1 MQELSFLY
9 TIDDIDQAAT
19 QVISHAGDVKVWLF
33 IGEMGAGKTTLIK
46 SISRALGAEGD
57 FSSPTY
63 ALVNEY
69 PITANKGKI
78 YHLDLYR
85 LRSTEEALDIG
96 IEDYMLGGEYC
107 FIEWPQLIMPL
118 LREGE
123 YMTIHISPLSEY
135 ERKITI
141 FRRL

>member
-9 TIDDIDQAAT
+9 DINDIGSVAR
-19 QVISHAGDVKVWLF
+19 QVIEAAGDVKVWLF

-46 SISRALGAEGD
+46 SISRALGGEGD

-69 PITANKGKI
+69 PLTTGAGKI

-85 LRSTEEALDIG
+85 LRSVDEALDIG
-96 IEDYMLGGEYC
+96 IEDYLLGSEYC

-123 YMTIHISPLSEY
+123 YATIHIEPVSES

-141 FRRL
+141 FK